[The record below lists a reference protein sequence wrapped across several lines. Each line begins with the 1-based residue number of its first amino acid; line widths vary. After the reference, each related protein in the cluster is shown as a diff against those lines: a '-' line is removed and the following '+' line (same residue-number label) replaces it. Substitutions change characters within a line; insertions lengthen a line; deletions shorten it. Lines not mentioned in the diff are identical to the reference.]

1 MYKDKWHVPPKT
13 DSYQNCKTWDRM
25 ACDAYSYGME
35 AVKVSQLRSRHR
47 KSTTPWPLS
56 ATHLLLSRSIQAT
69 LKFLLSHST
78 HTHTHTHHTHITECE
93 GARRTPILHK
103 ILHFV
108 VEQSQADANNLP
120 IYPLWA
126 TLEKGLGG

>member
-1 MYKDKWHVPPKT
+1 
-13 DSYQNCKTWDRM
+13 M
-25 ACDAYSYGME
+25 ACATQDRQLPKLQNLGPNGVRRLLLWYG
-35 AVKVSQLRSRHR
+35 SGQS
-47 KSTTPWPLS
+47 LS
-56 ATHLLLSRSIQAT
+56 ASVEAPEINHPMASVCHASAPFPLHP
-69 LKFLLSHST
+69 SHTQISALT
-78 HTHTHTHHTHITECE
+78 FHTHTHTHITECE